1 MSAGSIVIDLLMKT
15 GSFETDTQ
23 RAEKALNK
31 LKREASNAGSV
42 MGDAFKGL
50 AAGIAA
56 ALTVD
61 ALVTFTKNTI
71 DAMDA
76 LNDLADATGASIE
89 NISALEDVAARTG
102 TSIDA
107 VGTALVKFNSVLGD
121 AEPGS
126 KYAEILK
133 GIGLN
138 AEALKRMDPAEALHE
153 TALALAAFADDGN
166 KARIIQELFGKSVK
180 DVAPFLKDLA
190 EKTELVGTTT
200 AEQAGQAEAFNKQ
213 MMDMQT
219 NVSLAARS
227 FMSDLLPAL
236 TSGTAEFIKIA
247 KEVGAAQAALVLL
260 GGVIARTI
268 GTDEISKL
276 NKQLRIG
283 TLQAESYGRQLET
296 AMNMPFG
303 LGENA
308 AKSIRGKLEAQMA
321 ENARASEM
329 LKSLLA
335 PPAPASPD
343 APRPSA
349 PGLPPTKKPTKK
361 PPTAAAAKVSEAQ
374 RYLETMNKQLQA
386 ARDLSVEEKLLEDIQ
401 AGRLDGMTP
410 KLEAQLLTA
419 ARQLDAAKEMDQ
431 FEKASWA
438 FMEERDKE
446 KKTLEDEE
454 IKRKKTLA
462 DAGKAVYDATR
473 TPMEALNIELER
485 LVELLGAGAIGWDTY
500 TRAAD
505 AASQRTLD
513 ALGKANEDD
522 YWGKWLEGA
531 ETALT
536 SFDKLGGDVLNN
548 FSSQFGDA
556 FENMIFDS
564 QSLGDAIS
572 GLAEG
577 MARSVVNALGQM
589 AAQWVAYKLVQMVV
603 GESMQAAGSASMVST
618 AAATSL
624 QAGLAAFASTAAIP
638 IVGPVL
644 APAAMTAAFAATAPM
659 VAGIAALSGARATGG
674 PVGADK
680 TYLVGERGP
689 ELFTPNS
696 SGAIIPNDKL
706 GGGGGVTV
714 NLIEDNRKAGKTE
727 ERTNNGKR
735 EMDVFVAD
743 IMGDGPRGKA
753 IQKAFGLQRRG
764 Y

>member
-1 MSAGSIVIDLLMKT
+1 MSAGSIVVDLLMKT

-31 LKREASNAGSV
+31 LKREASNASSV

-56 ALTVD
+56 GFTVD

-89 NISALEDVAARTG
+89 NISALEDVANRTG
-102 TSIDA
+102 TSIDS
-107 VGTALVKFNSVLGD
+107 VGTALVKFNSVLSD

-138 AEALKRMDPAEALHE
+138 AEELKRMDPAQALHQ
-153 TALALAAFADDGN
+153 TAIALAAFADDGN

-180 DVAPFLKDLA
+180 EVAPFLKDLA

-200 AEQAGQAEAFNKQ
+200 GEQAGQAEAFNKQ
-213 MMDMQT
+213 MFEMKT
-219 NVSLAARS
+219 NVNLAARS

-247 KEVGAAQAALVLL
+247 KEAGAAQAALILL

-268 GTDEISKL
+268 GTDQISQL
-276 NKQLRIG
+276 NKQLKVG

-296 AMNMPFG
+296 ALSMPFG

-321 ENARASEM
+321 ENARASEL
-329 LKSLLA
+329 LKSLVA
-335 PPAPASPD
+335 PTPAASPD

-349 PGLPPTKKPTKK
+349 PGLPSTEK

-374 RYLETMNKQLQA
+374 RYLETMTKQLQA

-410 KLEAQLLTA
+410 RLEAQLLTV

-431 FEKASWA
+431 FEKAMWD
-438 FMEERDKE
+438 FQKDRDKE
-446 KKTLEDEE
+446 KKDLEDEE
-454 IKRKKTLA
+454 LKRKKALT

-505 AASQRTLD
+505 AASKRTLD
-513 ALGKANEDD
+513 ALSKANEDD

-531 ETALT
+531 QTALT

-548 FSSQFGDA
+548 FSSSFGNA
-556 FENMIFDS
+556 FESMIFDS

-577 MARSVVNALGQM
+577 MARSIVNALGQM

-603 GESMQAAGSASMVST
+603 GESMQAAGAASMVST

-624 QAGLAAFASTAAIP
+624 QAGIAAFASTAAIP
-638 IVGPVL
+638 IVGPAL

-696 SGAIIPNDKL
+696 AGAIIPNDKI
-706 GGGGGVTV
+706 GGGGNVTV

>member
-1 MSAGSIVIDLLMKT
+1 MSAGSIIVDLLMKT

-31 LKREASNAGSV
+31 LKREASNASSV

-56 ALTVD
+56 GFTVD

-89 NISALEDVAARTG
+89 NISALEDVANRTG
-102 TSIDA
+102 TSVDA
-107 VGTALVKFNSVLGD
+107 VGTALVKFNSVLSD

-138 AEALKRMDPAEALHE
+138 AEELKRMDPAQALHQ
-153 TALALAAFADDGN
+153 TAIALAAFADDGN

-180 DVAPFLKDLA
+180 EVAPFLKDLA

-200 AEQAGQAEAFNKQ
+200 GEQAGQAEAFNKQ
-213 MMDMQT
+213 MFEMKT
-219 NVSLAARS
+219 NVGLAARS
-227 FMSDLLPAL
+227 FLSDLLPAL
-236 TSGTAEFIKIA
+236 TSGSAEFIKIA
-247 KEVGAAQAALVLL
+247 KEAGAAQAALIML

-276 NKQLRIG
+276 NKQLKVG

-296 AMNMPFG
+296 ALNMPFG

-308 AKSIRGKLEAQMA
+308 AKSIRGKLEAQLA
-321 ENARASEM
+321 ENARASEL
-329 LKSLLA
+329 LKSLVA
-335 PPAPASPD
+335 PAPAASPD

-349 PGLPPTKKPTKK
+349 PGLPPTKKP
-361 PPTAAAAKVSEAQ
+361 PTAVAAKVSEAQ
-374 RYLETMNKQLQA
+374 RYLDTMTKQLQA

-410 KLEAQLLTA
+410 RLEAQLLTV

-431 FEKASWA
+431 FEKAMWD
-438 FMEERDKE
+438 FQKDRDKE
-446 KKTLEDEE
+446 KKDLEDEE
-454 IKRKKTLA
+454 LKRKKALT

-505 AASQRTLD
+505 AASKRTLD
-513 ALGKANEDD
+513 ALSKANEDD

-536 SFDKLGGDVLNN
+536 SFDKLGGDVLTN
-548 FSSQFGDA
+548 FSSSFGDA
-556 FENMIFDS
+556 FESMIFDS

-577 MARSVVNALGQM
+577 MARSIVNALGQM
-589 AAQWVAYKLVQMVV
+589 AAQWIAYKLVQMVV
-603 GESMQAAGSASMVST
+603 GESMQAAGAASMVST

-624 QAGLAAFASTAAIP
+624 QAGIAAFASTAAIP
-638 IVGPVL
+638 IVGPAL

-696 SGAIIPNDKL
+696 SGAIIPNEKL
-706 GGGGGVTV
+706 GGGGNVTV